1 MRPDYVWGQLHEL
14 LSSASERV
22 VLVAPFIKKE
32 VFAAAVA
39 ALGDRDVELLC
50 VTRWAVMEIAAGV
63 SDPEIAE
70 VAERDPRVSIVL
82 CHDLHAKVYVAD
94 DRCLVGSANLT
105 GRATGR
111 RIPKNLEVLVEV
123 PADHPEVRLV
133 LDQVRRTAVPAD
145 AEMGRRL
152 REQANLLA
160 NDEGWP
166 DLVAVVDEVDSTP
179 TRWRPETRM
188 PARLSRVYRGLKCD
202 FPHEILAGVVRDL
215 AHLDI
220 SPGLDETAFS
230 SAVRTRLY
238 ELAEVAALAR
248 TGSLNQV
255 DLQRSIMEADGCE
268 EEVAQRAAENIAEW
282 LKYFDEVR
290 IVQTGPWELMQGRE
304 IR

>member
-1 MRPDYVWGQLHEL
+1 MRPDHVWGQLHEL
-14 LSSASERV
+14 LSSARERV

-50 VTRWAVMEIAAGV
+50 VTRWGVMEIAAGV

-70 VAERDPRVSIVL
+70 IAERDPRVSIVL

-94 DRCLVGSANLT
+94 ERCLVGSANLT

-111 RIPKNLEVLVEV
+111 RIPKNLELLVEV
-123 PADHPEVRLV
+123 PVEHPEVQSV
-133 LDQVRRTAVPAD
+133 LEQIQQSAVPAD

-160 NDEGWP
+160 GDEDRP
-166 DLVAVVDEVDSTP
+166 QVVVIADEAESIRTL
-179 TRWRPETRM
+179 WRPETRT
-188 PARLSRVYRGLKCD
+188 PQRLYRVYRGLKCD
-202 FPHEILAGVVRDL
+202 FPSEILAGVVRDL
-215 AHLDI
+215 AHLDVP
-220 SPGLDETAFS
+220 PGLDETAFS
-230 SAVRTRLY
+230 RAVRTCLY
-238 ELAEVAALAR
+238 GLPEVAALAR
-248 TGSLNQV
+248 KGSLNQV
-255 DLQRSIMEADGCE
+255 DLEQSILEADGCG

-290 IVQTGPWELMQGRE
+290 IVSTGPWEIRPGRE
-304 IR
+304 FR